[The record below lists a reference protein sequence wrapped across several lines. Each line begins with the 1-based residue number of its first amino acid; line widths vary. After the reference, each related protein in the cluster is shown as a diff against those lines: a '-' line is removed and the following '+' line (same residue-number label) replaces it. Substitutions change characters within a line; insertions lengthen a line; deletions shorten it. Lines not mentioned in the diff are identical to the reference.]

1 MFENGIS
8 AATKFLVWDVRKSR
22 AMWVRK
28 QEITFVNHAQ
38 HPPALNPHLTKS
50 RLNGA
55 PRLCEMLF
63 GNFR

>member
-8 AATKFLVWDVRKSR
+8 AATNSNLDVRKSR
-22 AMWVRK
+22 AMSVHK

-55 PRLCEMLF
+55 PRPCEMLL